1 MSGFISILHLD
12 GAPLDR
18 TLLGRMTD
26 WLAWRGPDA
35 QQVWSDGSVGFGH
48 TLLQTTW
55 ESEFER
61 QPFTLDER
69 VWIVADARIDDR
81 STLAA
86 KLGIAPLPTPPFAP
100 ATPVVTDVELILRAY
115 LQWGEDCVRHLLGDF
130 GFVIWDA
137 RHQRLF
143 AARDHFGV
151 KPVYYSQLGN
161 CCLISNTLNCLRQH
175 PQVSSRLNE
184 AAIGDFLLFD
194 TNYNLETTVFSDIQ
208 RLPAA
213 HTLTLSA
220 ASGLQIQR
228 YWTLTTPEPI
238 RYRHPQEYL
247 DRFRAK
253 MGTAVADRLRMN
265 QVASFLS
272 GGLDSTTIAA
282 TALAVAAQRSQ
293 PLDLKAFSMVYDR
306 LMPDRERH
314 YSGLAADALGLEID
328 YLVAD
333 DYELYRD
340 QQDPA
345 FPMPEPENNPLQRL
359 HWDRLQRVATHSRV
373 VLCGQG
379 GDEALLPMTVLEMFQ
394 TMPLADVVRDTV
406 QTYFRHGMRPSWGSG
421 LLAFLRRAPAA
432 ERNEYPDWLAPNFA
446 QRLGLKDRWHQQ
458 MNATKTALSAP
469 RSRAVERFDP
479 NRWSPYLEASDPGHT
494 GVPVEIGLPFL
505 DLRLLNYL
513 LALPPAP
520 WCTNKMLL
528 REAMKQ
534 ILPEEVRLRP
544 KSPLAG
550 DPIMARGL
558 QQIDRTSVEGML
570 PAIAEYVQ
578 IDRLLQP
585 IDSSKIWEYWRQTVP
600 ISFAFWC
607 DRQCERV
614 RTTPNS
620 LAIGRQDTS

>member
-1 MSGFISILHLD
+1 MSGFIGIIHLD
-12 GAPLDR
+12 GAPLDPA
-18 TLLGRMTD
+18 LLWRMTD
-26 WLAWRGPDA
+26 YLTFRGSDA
-35 QQVWSDGSVGFGH
+35 QQVWIDGSVGFGH
-48 TLLQTTW
+48 ALLQTTW

-81 STLAA
+81 SSLAA
-86 KLGIAPLPTPPFAP
+86 KLGIAPLPTPPFTP
-100 ATPVVTDVELILRAY
+100 ATHVVTDVELILRAY
-115 LQWGEDCVRHLLGDF
+115 LQWGGDCVRHLLGDF

-137 RHQRLF
+137 GRQQLL

-151 KPVYYSQLGN
+151 KPIYYSKIGN
-161 CCLISNTLNCLRQH
+161 CFLISNTLNCLRQH
-175 PQVSSRLNE
+175 PQVSNRLNE

-213 HTLTLSA
+213 HTLAISP
-220 ASGLQIQR
+220 ASGLQTQR
-228 YWTLTTPEPI
+228 YWTLTAPEQI
-238 RYRHPQEYL
+238 RYRQPQEYL
-247 DRFRAK
+247 DRFQDEI
-253 MGTAVADRLRMN
+253 GTAVGDRLRS
-265 QVASFLS
+265 QRVASFLS

-282 TALAVAAQRSQ
+282 TALSVAARRSQ
-293 PLDLKAFSMVYDR
+293 QLDLKAFTTVYDR

-314 YSGLAADALGLEID
+314 YSRLAADALGLSID

-379 GDEALLPMTVLEMFQ
+379 GDEALLPMTVLEMCQ
-394 TMPLADVVRDTV
+394 TMPLADVLLDTL

-432 ERNEYPDWLAPNFA
+432 ERNQYPDWLAPDFA

-458 MNATKTALSAP
+458 MDVAKTALSAP
-469 RSRAVERFDP
+469 RARAIERFDP
-479 NRWSPYLEASDPGHT
+479 TLWSPYLEASDPGHT

-505 DLRLLNYL
+505 DLRLLDYL
-513 LALPPAP
+513 LALPAAP

-550 DPIMARGL
+550 DPIVARGL
-558 QQIDRTSVEGML
+558 QQIDRAAVERML
-570 PAIAEYVQ
+570 PAIADYVE

-607 DRQCERV
+607 DRQCKPV
-614 RTTPNS
+614 RTTPTS